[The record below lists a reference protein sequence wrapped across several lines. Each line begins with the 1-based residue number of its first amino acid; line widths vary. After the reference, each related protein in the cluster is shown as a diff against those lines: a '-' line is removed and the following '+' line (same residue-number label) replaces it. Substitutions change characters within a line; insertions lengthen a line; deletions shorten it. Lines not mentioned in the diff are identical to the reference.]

1 MFKILILSLLVLI
14 AAGFSMPVFA
24 SGGPGAVFDNKSSTN
39 NANLS
44 YTTLNHNLNFTRDN
58 TTVGAEDEVQN
69 TLGNTTK
76 SPQLDP
82 NPNPP
87 NMTQDTKLETQ
98 NRGT

>member
-1 MFKILILSLLVLI
+1 
-14 AAGFSMPVFA
+14 MPVFA

>member
-1 MFKILILSLLVLI
+1 MFNILTLCLLVLI
-14 AAGFSMPVFA
+14 TAGFSTQAFGTSGLGVFL
-24 SGGPGAVFDNKSSTN
+24 DDKSSN
-39 NANLS
+39 NTNLS
-44 YTTLNHNLNFTRDN
+44 YTTENHNLNFTRDN

-87 NMTQDTKLETQ
+87 NMTQDTKFETQ
-98 NRGT
+98 NRLT

>member
-1 MFKILILSLLVLI
+1 MFKFLVWALLVLS
-14 AAGFSMPVFA
+14 ATGFLMPVFA
-24 SGGPGAVFDNKSSTN
+24 TSGLGVFLDNRSSN
-39 NANLS
+39 NTNLS
-44 YTTLNHNLNFTRDN
+44 YTTQNHNLNFTREN

-87 NMTQDTKLETQ
+87 NMTQDTKFETQ
-98 NRGT
+98 NKRT